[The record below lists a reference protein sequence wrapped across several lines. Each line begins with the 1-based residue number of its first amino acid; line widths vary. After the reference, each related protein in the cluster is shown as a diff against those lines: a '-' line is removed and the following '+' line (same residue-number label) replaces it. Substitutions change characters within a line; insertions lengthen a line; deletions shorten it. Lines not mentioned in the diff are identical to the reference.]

1 MLLIP
6 RQSSTL
12 KGVAMSSISHFKP
25 ARARRLTAVAGALA
39 AALLAGSAWAD
50 IKIGVLLP
58 LSGKGASYGQHQEV
72 AMKMALQDL
81 EKTGIKGEKVQ
92 LITYDTRGENAEAI
106 SLTRKLI
113 FNDKVLAII
122 GPFFSAETEVAFPVA
137 VQGKTPIIT
146 ASAAKPGI
154 ATKNRP
160 WAFRN
165 AMATDQMYGALVD
178 TWLKQNPKV
187 KSVVIL
193 TDTKDALSKGDGTVV
208 FPAVLAAKGIKVL
221 DNISFQT
228 ADIDY
233 AAQVTKAK
241 ELNPDGI
248 IVSGLYNEG
257 GNVVREIRKQ
267 GLKQPV
273 LGGVGLSDPKFL
285 EIAGPSSESTMGVM
299 PFWPDKPQKNV
310 QSWVAEYKKHVN
322 GVAPNNTDALMY
334 DTLFILKNCI
344 EKSGVTNKE
353 ADLAA
358 DREKIRGC
366 LDNVHYNGIV
376 GPIHFNKDGDAV
388 LEATVLQAKG
398 GKWSYIAK

>member
-1 MLLIP
+1 MKLHSKKTWAAL
-6 RQSSTL
+6 
-12 KGVAMSSISHFKP
+12 A
-25 ARARRLTAVAGALA
+25 AGAL
-39 AALLAGSAWAD
+39 LSCSAYAD
-50 IKIGVLLP
+50 VAIGVLMP

-72 AMKMALQDL
+72 ALKMAQQEL
-81 EKTGIKGEKVQ
+81 EKSGIKGEKVRFVV
-92 LITYDTRGENAEAI
+92 YDTRGENAEAI

-113 FNDKVLAII
+113 HSDKVLAVI
-122 GPFFSAETEVAFPVA
+122 GPFFSAETEVAFPVG

-165 AMATDQMYGALVD
+165 ALASDQMNGLLIEA
-178 TWLKQNPKV
+178 WLKQNPSV

-193 TDTKDALSKGDGTVV
+193 TDVKDAFTKVDGQVV
-208 FPAVLAAKGIKVL
+208 FPAILQAKGVKVM

-241 ELNPDGI
+241 QLNPDGI
-248 IVSGLYNEG
+248 VVAGLYNEG
-257 GNVVREIRKQ
+257 GNVVREVRKQ

-273 LGGVGLSDPKFL
+273 VGALGMSEPKFL
-285 EIAGPSSESTMGVM
+285 EIAGPAAEGTMVVM
-299 PFWPDKPQKNV
+299 PFWPDNPEPRV
-310 QSWVAEYKKHVN
+310 ASWVTEYKKRANVT
-322 GVAPNNTDALMY
+322 PNNTDALMY
-334 DTLFILKNCI
+334 DTVFMLKNCI
-344 EKSGVTNKE
+344 ETTGVTNKD

-366 LDNVHYNGIV
+366 LEKVNHQGVT
-376 GPIHFNKDGDAV
+376 GPIRFNADGDAV
-388 LEATVLQAKG
+388 LAPTVLQAKG
-398 GKWSYIAK
+398 GKWAYLR